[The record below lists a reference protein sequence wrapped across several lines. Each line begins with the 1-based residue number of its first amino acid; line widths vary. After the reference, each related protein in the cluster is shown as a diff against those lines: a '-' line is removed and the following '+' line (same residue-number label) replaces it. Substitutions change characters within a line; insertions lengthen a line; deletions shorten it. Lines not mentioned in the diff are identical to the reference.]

1 MKKVLMI
8 ALATLA
14 VTSSVSVLA
23 EVKGDAAA
31 GKQKSAPCAAC
42 HGADGNSAVA
52 TYPKIAGQQASYIE
66 KQLQNFKEDK
76 RVNAIMGPQAKPLS
90 EQDMADLAAY
100 FASQTAK
107 PGQGDQAKVA
117 LGEAIYKGGNV
128 GSGVAACAS
137 CHGPTGKGNAAA
149 KFPQIAGQ
157 HAQYIKDQLTAFHK
171 GEREN
176 DAGMMMR
183 NIAENMT
190 EDEIDAVAEYVAG
203 LH

>member
-14 VTSSVSVLA
+14 VTSSASVLA

-31 GKQKSAPCAAC
+31 GKQKAAPCAAC

-52 TYPKIAGQQASYIE
+52 TYPKLAGQQASYIA

-76 RVNAIMGPQAKPLS
+76 RVDPIMGAQAKPLS

-100 FASQTAK
+100 YESQTAK
-107 PGQGDQAKVA
+107 EGQGDQTKVA
-117 LGEAIYKGGNV
+117 LGEAIYKGGNI
-128 GSGVAACAS
+128 GNGVAACAS
-137 CHGPTGKGNAAA
+137 CHGPTGEGNAAA

-157 HAQYIKDQLTAFHK
+157 HADYTKKQLNAFK
-171 GEREN
+171 KAERAN
-176 DAGMMMR
+176 DAGNMMR
-183 NIAENMT
+183 NIAEGMT
-190 EDEIDAVAEYVAG
+190 DEEIDAVAEYIAG